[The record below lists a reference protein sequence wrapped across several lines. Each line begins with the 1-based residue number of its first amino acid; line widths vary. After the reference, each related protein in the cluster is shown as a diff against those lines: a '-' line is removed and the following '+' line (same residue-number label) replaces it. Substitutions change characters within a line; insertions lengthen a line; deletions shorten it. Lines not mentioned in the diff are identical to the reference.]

1 MPVVSIRWGN
11 KTASALTDSC
21 VIITDAGVY
30 SRPYNR
36 GSRVTSVIFDAFIR
50 HPNLIVRFL
59 HGRYCIGLSIGAA
72 VGITYI
78 QMHRECDFNL
88 LAFEFH
94 SPRIAW
100 LAQYERIKRRM
111 ALAMAS
117 HPRLGEESALRV
129 LGNDVILAIVE
140 QL

>member
-1 MPVVSIRWGN
+1 MPVVSIPWGD

-30 SRPYNR
+30 SRPYTR

-50 HPNLIVRFL
+50 LHNFVVRFV
-59 HGRYCIGLSIGAA
+59 HGRYCIELSTRGGG

-78 QMHRECDFNL
+78 QMKREWDFNL

-94 SPRIAW
+94 SPADCMACPVRAYQ
-100 LAQYERIKRRM
+100 AQDGVGNGFPP
-111 ALAMAS
+111 AS
-117 HPRLGEESALRV
+117 G
-129 LGNDVILAIVE
+129 
-140 QL
+140 

>member
-1 MPVVSIRWGN
+1 
-11 KTASALTDSC
+11 
-21 VIITDAGVY
+21 
-30 SRPYNR
+30 
-36 GSRVTSVIFDAFIR
+36 VTSVEFDAFIR
-50 HPNLIVRFL
+50 LHNFVVRFV
-59 HGRYCIGLSIGAA
+59 HGRYCIELSTRGGG

-78 QMHRECDFNL
+78 QMKREWDFNL

-111 ALAMAS
+111 ALAMAF
-117 HPRLGEESALRV
+117 HPRLGEESGLQM
-129 LGNDVILAIVE
+129 LGNDVIQAIVE